1 MSIKLPLASNILPG
15 LMSIEDKI
23 KLDSLSGSGSI
34 PDPLSS
40 SIQRTHQLSASY
52 FSMSSGSFN
61 NASGSTL
68 YLNNLVVQN
77 SNITGTVAKTFS
89 FFMG

>member
-1 MSIKLPLASNILPG
+1 MTIKLPLASNILPG

-23 KLDSLSGSGSI
+23 KLDSIGSGSV

-40 SIQRTHQLSASY
+40 SIQRANQLSASY
-52 FSMSSGSFN
+52 FSMSSGTFN
-61 NASGSTL
+61 QASGTTL